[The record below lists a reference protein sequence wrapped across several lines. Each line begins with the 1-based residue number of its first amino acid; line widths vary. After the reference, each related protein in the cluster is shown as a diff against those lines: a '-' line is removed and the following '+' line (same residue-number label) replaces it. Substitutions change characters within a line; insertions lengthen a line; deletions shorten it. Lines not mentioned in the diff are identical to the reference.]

1 MNLHNIQEKNDV
13 KYILVCDDIQE
24 ILELIQTVLESEGY
38 EVETANSALAAIS
51 KLKIRQPDLLI
62 TNLIMPEMNGYD
74 LIYYVRQNLKLNTFP
89 VLIVSATNE
98 QSFRHKDIA
107 DFIPKPF
114 YVNEFLEKVNSILE
128 LN

>member
-1 MNLHNIQEKNDV
+1 MNLSTKNKNGV

-51 KLKIRQPDLLI
+51 KIKIRQPDLLI
-62 TNLIMPEMNGYD
+62 TNLIMPDMNGCD
-74 LIYYVRQNLKLNTFP
+74 LIYYVRENLKLNTFP

-98 QSFRHKDIA
+98 QSFSHKDIA

-114 YVNEFLEKVNSILE
+114 YINEFLEKVNSILE